1 MPPPRNRCRNPCTSP
16 RALQRSLAAQG
27 ISFSEWMD
35 SIRQD
40 LARQYLK
47 ESGRSVG
54 EVSYLLGF
62 SEPSNFTRSFKRWT
76 GMTPNQYQLS

>member
-1 MPPPRNRCRNPCTSP
+1 
-16 RALQRSLAAQG
+16 
-27 ISFSEWMD
+27 MD

-62 SEPSNFTRSFKRWT
+62 SEPTNFTRSFKRWT